1 VEKIEK
7 QVASGE
13 PEGPLNRYL
22 TKQNVLG
29 VIAMAVFVAGV
40 YIMRPHRVDAKNAK
54 PQQTIVDK
62 VEAENQR
69 RCRICSEAANS
80 QAGFRM
86 GWAVQG

>member
-1 VEKIEK
+1 LEKIEK

-40 YIMRPHRVDAKNAK
+40 WIMRPASSGREEH
-54 PQQTIVDK
+54 
-62 VEAENQR
+62 
-69 RCRICSEAANS
+69 EAAANH
-80 QAGFRM
+80 RR
-86 GWAVQG
+86 QGRGGKPEG